1 MAMNKV
7 LMVGRLTADPELRQ
21 TDSGIEVTRFSLAVS
36 MGTNKTDFFNI
47 VAWRQTATFITRYFH
62 KSDGICI
69 DGHLSSRQYEKDGV
83 KHTVYE
89 VIVDS
94 AGFSEGRASTEGA
107 VTTQPQPDSYQQR
120 LESRARGECRPSF
133 EDATILENESGI
145 PF

>member
-1 MAMNKV
+1 MALNKV

-36 MGTNKTDFFNI
+36 TGTNKTDFFNI

-62 KSDGICI
+62 KGDGICI

-89 VIVDS
+89 VICDS
-94 AGFSEGRASTEGA
+94 AGFSEGRASTEVGQA
-107 VTTQPQPDSYQQR
+107 PS
-120 LESRARGECRPSF
+120 EGRGPCRPSF
-133 EDATILENESGI
+133 EDATILENESGL

>member
-1 MAMNKV
+1 MALNKV

-21 TDSGIEVTRFSLAVS
+21 TDSGIEVTRFSLAVG
-36 MGTNKTDFFNI
+36 MGSNKTEFFNI

-62 KSDGICI
+62 KGDGICI

-89 VIVDS
+89 VICDS
-94 AGFSEGRASTEGA
+94 AGFSEGRASTEVGQA
-107 VTTQPQPDSYQQR
+107 PSYGNNSQQ
-120 LESRARGECRPSF
+120 SQSSQARGPCRPSF
-133 EDATILENESGI
+133 EDATILENESGL